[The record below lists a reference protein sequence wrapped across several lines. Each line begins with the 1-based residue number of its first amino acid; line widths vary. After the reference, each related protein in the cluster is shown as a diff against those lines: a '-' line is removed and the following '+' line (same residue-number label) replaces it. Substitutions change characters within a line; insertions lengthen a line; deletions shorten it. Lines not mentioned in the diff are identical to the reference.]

1 MNKRRWKLLGRKK
14 KEELKITVGR
24 ITIINH
30 IIQKKGTDYPVKI
43 REFINVSE
51 IIYDINYYFLFKI

>member
-1 MNKRRWKLLGRKK
+1 MLGRKK